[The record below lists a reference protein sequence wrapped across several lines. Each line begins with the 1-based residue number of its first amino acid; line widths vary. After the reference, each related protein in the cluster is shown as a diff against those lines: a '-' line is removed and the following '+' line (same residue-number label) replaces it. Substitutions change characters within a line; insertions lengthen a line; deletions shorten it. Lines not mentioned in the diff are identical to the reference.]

1 MKNYS
6 LGIIGLG
13 YVGTAIKSF
22 FESHDVELLTYD
34 IDQIKNP
41 SEESIHS
48 LVSKNPTF
56 IYIAVPTP
64 MKKDGS
70 CSLKNLEIILNEI
83 NDIGFYTGCIIIK
96 STIPP
101 KSTENFQL
109 SYPNLKIVFNPEFL
123 TEANFYDDF
132 KNQKF
137 IILGGKNE
145 DCLLI
150 SDFYKLFFPNSEIY
164 ISTSAEAE
172 MIKYFLN
179 CFLAVKVSYANE
191 IYQLCSKLNIN
202 FNKIIDMALLD
213 SRIGKTHLQVPG
225 PDGEYGY
232 GGSCFPKDISALIKI
247 FEENNV
253 STSVIKASW
262 NRNQN
267 IDRKSKDW
275 EILKGRS
282 VE

>member
-22 FESHDVELLTYD
+22 FESHNVELLTYD
-34 IDQIKNP
+34 IDQSKNP
-41 SEESIHS
+41 TEESIHS

-56 IYIAVPTP
+56 IYIAIPTP
-64 MKKDGS
+64 MKKNGS
-70 CSLKNLEIILNEI
+70 CSLENLEFVLNEI
-83 NDIGFYTGCIIIK
+83 NEIGFNSGCIIIK

-101 KSTENFQL
+101 KSTEKFQL
-109 SYPNLKIVFNPEFL
+109 YYPNLKIIFNPEFL

-137 IILGGKNE
+137 IILGGKKE
-145 DCLLI
+145 DCLLA
-150 SDFYKLFFPNSEIY
+150 SDFYKLFFPNSEIC

-191 IYQLCSKLNIN
+191 IYQLCSKLDIN
-202 FNKIIDMALLD
+202 FNKIIDMAMLD

-225 PDGEYGY
+225 PDGEFGY

-247 FEENNV
+247 FEEYNV
-253 STSVIKASW
+253 STAVIKSSW
-262 NRNQN
+262 DRNQN

-275 EILKGRS
+275 ENLKGRS

>member
-1 MKNYS
+1 MKNYR
-6 LGIIGLG
+6 LAIIGLG
-13 YVGTAIKSF
+13 YVGTAIKTF
-22 FESHDVELLTYD
+22 FESHNVELLTYD
-34 IDQIKNP
+34 IDQRKNP
-41 SEESIHS
+41 SEESIHT

-70 CSLKNLEIILNEI
+70 CSLNNLEFVLNEI
-83 NDIGFYTGCIIIK
+83 NEVGFNTGCIIIK

-109 SYPNLKIVFNPEFL
+109 SYPNLKIIFNPEFL

-132 KNQKF
+132 RNQKF
-137 IILGGKNE
+137 IILGGNNE
-145 DCLLI
+145 DCRVV

-164 ISTSAEAE
+164 ISSSPEAE

-191 IYQLCSKLNIN
+191 IYQLCSKLDIN
-202 FNKIIDMALLD
+202 FNKIINMAMLD

-253 STSVIKASW
+253 PANVIKSSW
-262 NRNQN
+262 ERNQN
-267 IDRKSKDW
+267 LDRTKKDW
-275 EILKGRS
+275 ETLKGRAI
-282 VE
+282 E

>member
-1 MKNYS
+1 MKNYR

-22 FESHDVELLTYD
+22 FESHNVELLTYD
-34 IDQIKNP
+34 INQRKNP
-41 SEESIHS
+41 SEESIDS
-48 LVSKNPTF
+48 LVRKNPTF

-70 CSLKNLEIILNEI
+70 CSLKNLEIVLDEI
-83 NDIGFYTGCIIIK
+83 NDIGFNSGCIIIK

-101 KSTENFQL
+101 KTTENFQL
-109 SYPNLKIVFNPEFL
+109 SYPNLKIIFNPEFL

-137 IILGGKNE
+137 IILGGNNK
-145 DCLLI
+145 DCRI
-150 SDFYKLFFPNSEIY
+150 ASDFYKLFFPNSKIY
-164 ISTSAEAE
+164 ISTTAEAE

-191 IYQLCSKLNIN
+191 IYQLCLKLDIN
-202 FNKIIDMALLD
+202 FNKIIDMAKLD
-213 SRIGKTHLQVPG
+213 SRIGKTHLNVPG

-253 STSVIKASW
+253 SSAVIKSSW